1 MRRTVVFLALAG
13 VAAAWADPAEP
24 LPTWH
29 PLRELRAA
37 EPRQEPNT
45 TMSERVYRQLADVHE
60 LLGEG
65 GEGGEGKLDAALAA
79 LDRIG
84 TRNLAPYELAQVQ
97 QARGFIHAQQGR
109 DDAALAAFERCI
121 ALDALPTF
129 AQQGVVFAVARYY
142 AGAERYRESNQAAMR
157 WFRFAPDPGADAYML
172 VGVNHVQQGDLP
184 AGLPYVRRANA
195 IVPQREAWLRMELAI
210 LVETGQRDAAIALA
224 ETIVN
229 LWPGK
234 ARHYETLGGLL
245 LDAGEDARA
254 LSVLTVPWLAGLL
267 REERQ
272 IVTLA
277 RLNMHLNN
285 PARGA
290 AVLAAALGDGR
301 VPPTVAN
308 LELLLNAWAAAR
320 ETAQAAAVTDQLAAV
335 AEHGEYHLRRA
346 LLDSEDGDWP
356 GVAAAAEQA
365 LAKGGLARPGEAW
378 VLRGVALAELA
389 RFPAALEAFE
399 GALRE
404 GPEATRRNAAAWMRY
419 VRLRAAEATP

>member
-1 MRRTVVFLALAG
+1 MRRTVASFALAG
-13 VAAAWADPAEP
+13 FAAAAWADPAES
-24 LPTWH
+24 LPSWH
-29 PLRELRAA
+29 PLRPARAA
-37 EPRQEPNT
+37 EQRQEPST
-45 TMSERVYRQLADVHE
+45 AMSERVYRQLARVHE
-60 LLGEG
+60 LLGD
-65 GEGGEGKLDAALAA
+65 GKLDDALAD

-84 TRNLAPYELAQVQ
+84 TRNLGPYELAQVHQ
-97 QARGFIHAQQGR
+97 TLGFIHAQQGR
-109 DDAALAAFERCI
+109 DDDALAAFERCI

-129 AQQGVVFAVARYY
+129 AQQGVVFSVARYY
-142 AGAERYRESNQAAMR
+142 AGQARYRESNQTAMR
-157 WFRFAPDPGADAYML
+157 WFRFAPEPGADAYML
-172 VGVNHVQQGDLP
+172 VGVNHVQQDDLP

-195 IVPQREAWLRMELAI
+195 IAPPREAWMRVELAI
-210 LVETGQRDAAIALA
+210 LVETGQREAAIALA
-224 ETIVN
+224 EEIVN
-229 LWPGK
+229 LWPDK
-234 ARHYETLGGLL
+234 ARHYETLAGLL

-254 LSVLTVPWLAGLL
+254 LSVLSVPWLADLF

-272 IVTLA
+272 ILTLA
-277 RLNMHLNN
+277 RLNLHLNN

-308 LELLLNAWAAAR
+308 LELLLNAWSAAR
-320 ETAQAAAVTDQLAAV
+320 ETAQAAAVTDQLAAT

-378 VLRGVALAELA
+378 VLHGVALAEMA

-399 GALRE
+399 GAMRE
-404 GPEATRRNAAAWMRY
+404 GPEATRRNAEAWMRY
-419 VRLRAAEATP
+419 VRIRAAETAP